1 MWSRPRRSLLGSED
15 LGSAA
20 ILLCD
25 LRKIL
30 SLSGPP
36 EDGQQPQ
43 VESSL
48 QMIFVVG
55 ELLDGIECD
64 SSLTQ

>member
-1 MWSRPRRSLLGSED
+1 MDFEVNVEQAQEVPLGSED

-30 SLSGPP
+30 SFSVPP
-36 EDGQQPQ
+36 EHGQQPQ
-43 VESSL
+43 AESSL
-48 QMIFVVG
+48 QMIF
-55 ELLDGIECD
+55 CCR
-64 SSLTQ
+64 